1 MVAAG
6 RGTAFKNLGR
16 VNSKGVELGA
26 VLESSLF
33 EHKIGKCLPSG
44 RISYTFL
51 NTEVIDGIIASS
63 QTTGDISIAGNELPY
78 APRHTFVIGLDK
90 KIKDFLNVGVE
101 LKSVSS
107 VFTDFENVSQ
117 LENRGDQGKVP
128 SYHLINLNL
137 MYDVSNQ
144 WRIQLSVKN
153 LLNEVYIGS
162 RLHSNPGQP
171 EANLSSGIMPG
182 ASRQINIGIKYK
194 FGK

>member
-1 MVAAG
+1 
-6 RGTAFKNLGR
+6 
-16 VNSKGVELGA
+16 
-26 VLESSLF
+26 
-33 EHKIGKCLPSG
+33 
-44 RISYTFL
+44 
-51 NTEVIDGIIASS
+51 
-63 QTTGDISIAGNELPY
+63 
-78 APRHTFVIGLDK
+78 VIGLDK
-90 KIKDFLNVGVE
+90 KIKDFLKVGVE

-144 WRIQLSVKN
+144 WRIHLSVKN